1 MENWG
6 IIVAAVVVLGVLY
19 TWYAGI
25 IKKKNK
31 AKEALAGID
40 VQLNKR
46 HDLIPNV
53 LKIAKRFMEHEKE
66 LLTRVTELRTQA
78 SADYDRGNADAVKNH
93 LAVENQLQ
101 GQMGQ
106 LMVQVENYPNLKSDA
121 TMIQAQQTY
130 NEVEAHIGA
139 ARRFYNSAV
148 GQLNNSIQIF
158 PGNLL
163 AGLAGAAEMPFFEAP
178 ESVKAPVNA
187 DDFL

>member
-1 MENWG
+1 VETWV
-6 IIVAAVVVLGVLY
+6 IVVAAVVVLGVLY
-19 TWYAGI
+19 GWYAGI

-46 HDLIPNV
+46 HDLIPNL
-53 LKIAKRFMEHEKE
+53 LKIAKRFMEHEME
-66 LLTRVTELRTQA
+66 LMTRVTELRSQA
-78 SADYDRGNADAVKNH
+78 SKTYDQTDAAAVKEH

-106 LMVQVENYPNLKSDA
+106 LMIQVENYPDLKSDQP
-121 TMIQAQQTY
+121 MVQAQQSY
-130 NEVEAHIGA
+130 NEVEAHISA

-163 AGLAGAAEMPFFEAP
+163 AGLAGAQEMPFFEAP
-178 ESVKAPVNA
+178 EAVKAPVNA